1 MKIDRTLI
9 EKYNQAV
16 PRYTSYPPA
25 NFFTNQVDNDSFL
38 EIVKKSNQKEP
49 KNISIYIHIPFCN
62 SLCFYCGCNSI
73 PMSTTTAVEEY
84 LSALKKEMALVLPL
98 LDKNRVVTQL
108 HYGGGTPNAIPA
120 TWLIELNSFLFNQ
133 LNFAP
138 SAEIAIECHPASLTH
153 DYIKGLHVAGFN
165 RFSLGI
171 QDFNL
176 QVLKAVNRQPSK
188 MPLHEL
194 ITALRA
200 GKNVAVN
207 LDFIYGLPHQTKE
220 SFLNTMHQALEHK
233 PDRLVTFSY
242 AHVPWVNKAQLK
254 LEAAGLP
261 SGKEKIDMTEAA
273 YNLLSENGYKPIG
286 MDHYVLETD
295 ELFKAQQKGN
305 LHRNF
310 QGYCTRET
318 TGQVYAF
325 GVSAISQLSHFY
337 AQNTKH
343 LPTYISKLNNQI
355 IPLEKTYQLN
365 EKELIIREIINQ
377 FMCNKTIN
385 WQEVSTQLGIHKSN
399 LFECIVYD
407 QDKLVEFQQEG
418 IIEFDT
424 EMVSMKENGLAFL
437 RNVAAS
443 FDPLMTKNEKT
454 FSKAI

>member
-1 MKIDRTLI
+1 MKIDRSLI

-25 NFFTNQVDNDSFL
+25 NFFTGQIDNSSFL
-38 EIVKKSNQKEP
+38 DIVKESNRKEP

-73 PMSTTTAVEEY
+73 PAGTQHAMDEY
-84 LSALKKEMALVLPL
+84 LSALKKEMSIVLPL
-98 LDKNRVVTQL
+98 LDKNRIVTQL
-108 HYGGGTPNAIPA
+108 HYGGGTPNALPVSK
-120 TWLIELNSFLFNQ
+120 LIEINSYLFGQ
-133 LNFAP
+133 LNFSP
-138 SAEIAIECHPASLTH
+138 SAEIAIECHPAYLTP
-153 DYIKGLHVAGFN
+153 DYIQGLHLAGFN

-171 QDFNL
+171 QDFNP
-176 QVLKAVNRQPSK
+176 QVLKAVNRKPSK
-188 MPLHEL
+188 MPLPEL
-194 ITALRA
+194 INALQA
-200 GKNVAVN
+200 GKNVTFN

-220 SFLNTMHQALEHK
+220 SFLSTIQQAAELK

-242 AHVPWVNKAQLK
+242 AHVPWVNQAQLK

-261 SGKEKIDMTEAA
+261 DGKQKIDMTEAA
-273 YNLLSENGYKPIG
+273 YNLLAKRGYKSIG

-295 ELFKAQQKGN
+295 ELYKAQHEGT

-337 AQNTKH
+337 AQNTKN
-343 LPTYISKLNNQI
+343 LQTYISKLNDDI

-365 EKELIIREIINQ
+365 EKEFIIREVINQ
-377 FMCNKTIN
+377 FMCNKRIV
-385 WQEVSTQLGIHKSN
+385 WPEISEQLRIPQNK
-399 LFECIVYD
+399 LFDC
-407 QDKLVEFQQEG
+407 
-418 IIEFDT
+418 IEFDQNRLNEFQEEGILT
-424 EMVSMKENGLAFL
+424 FNPEMICMEENGLPFL

-443 FDPLMTKNEKT
+443 FDPLMAKNQKT